1 VKPAARRPGAKT
13 SLLLALAGLS
23 ALTGCDTSVPNPP
36 TAEAGIVLTA
46 TPADQPGEN
55 TGAGA
60 VTGMVLGGV
69 AGGQVGA
76 GAGKALAVVGGIIA
90 GQIAGSAIEAAA
102 QHHDGMAYTIRLDN
116 GQVLTVLQHLDDGDP
131 IIAPGAHVLV
141 QTDGSEQHVALA
153 NS

>member
-1 VKPAARRPGAKT
+1 MFWVHRPDAKARLFFGLACAA
-13 SLLLALAGLS
+13 S
-23 ALTGCDTSVPNPP
+23 LTGCDTPAPN
-36 TAEAGIVLTA
+36 ASAGQSGIVLAA

-60 VTGMVLGGV
+60 VTGMVIGGV

-76 GAGKALAVVGGIIA
+76 GAGQALAIVGGIIA
-90 GQIAGSAIEAAA
+90 GQIAGSAAEAAA

-116 GQVLTVLQHLDDGDP
+116 GQVLTVLQHLNSGDP
-131 IIAPGAHVLV
+131 VIPAGAHVLL
-141 QTDGSEQHVALA
+141 QTDGSEQHVELA